1 MPANVSQKYIYARAR
16 GGLGPIRGVFFVEQG
31 VGVGWK
37 KGVLEG
43 VTLHIIWGIFEK
55 YRNWGCNDAF
65 SHVVKL
71 SKPCDFGKMKSYL
84 CVF

>member
-1 MPANVSQKYIYARAR
+1 MFSSMGGTIVVMRVNVSQKYIYARAR

-43 VTLHIIWGIFEK
+43 VTLRIIGGIFK
-55 YRNWGCNDAF
+55 IYRGWW
-65 SHVVKL
+65 V
-71 SKPCDFGKMKSYL
+71 
-84 CVF
+84 